1 MVDKVSFDADL
12 VRQLAELLNQ
22 TDLSEIEY
30 ESGNQR
36 IKVARHAKPSQI
48 VHVASELAPHPQLDS
63 SLNSFKDQPLSP
75 ETQPLIQGEPLKSPM
90 VGTAYLAAEPGALA
104 FVKEGDS
111 VTEGQTLLIIEAMKV
126 MNPIRAPK
134 SGTLV
139 KIVVQDAAPVEFDEI
154 LMFIH

>member
-36 IKVARHAKPSQI
+36 IRVARHAKPSQI
-48 VHVASELAPHPQLDS
+48 VHMTSDTAPHYQLDS
-63 SLNSFKDQPLSP
+63 SLNAFKDSPLMPEIQPL
-75 ETQPLIQGEPLKSPM
+75 TQGESLKSPM
-90 VGTAYLAAEPGALA
+90 VGTVYLAAEPGTPT
-104 FVKEGDS
+104 FVKEGDI
-111 VTEGQTLLIIEAMKV
+111 VKEGQTLLLIEAMKV

-134 SGTLV
+134 SGKLI
-139 KIVVQDAAPVEFDEI
+139 KIIVQDAAPVEFDEI
-154 LMFIH
+154 LMFID